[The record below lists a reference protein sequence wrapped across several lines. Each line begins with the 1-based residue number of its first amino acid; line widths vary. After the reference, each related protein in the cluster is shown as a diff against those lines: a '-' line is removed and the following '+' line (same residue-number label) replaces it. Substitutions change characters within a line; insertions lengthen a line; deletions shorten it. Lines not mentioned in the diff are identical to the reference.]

1 MFCFLCLKRENQK
14 WWTEQNIKQYHWIED
29 KKKKAFW
36 FLTTQIITV
45 FREMILYF
53 SATEENEL
61 HKGMVEEWWLFSGK
75 PLGPWLFYN
84 RMTLGEKSQQCMHKA
99 QRDE

>member
-1 MFCFLCLKRENQK
+1 
-14 WWTEQNIKQYHWIED
+14 
-29 KKKKAFW
+29 
-36 FLTTQIITV
+36 
-45 FREMILYF
+45 MILYF

-61 HKGMVEEWWLFSGK
+61 HKGMVEELWLFSGK

-84 RMTLGEKSQQCMHKA
+84 RMTLREKSQQCMHKA